1 VLIVIGGLAT
11 LGVGATVVLGGLV
24 WLGAHAEREDA
35 LDAAVPVAASGASS
49 TTATPATPA
58 ATTSGLVEQDTPE
71 SAAQAPAKKT
81 STPSSTSSAS
91 AGGSWFC
98 TASASV
104 RVCGFAN
111 VCNYQM
117 VFGNGSGKDRFLAQ
131 MQAKNACEGM
141 ARAKGS
147 PTVCPVQCSM
157 R

>member
-1 VLIVIGGLAT
+1 VPPIVIVLIVVGGLAT
-11 LGVGATVVLGGLV
+11 LGVGATLVLGGLV
-24 WLGAHAEREDA
+24 WLGAQAEHDHVDDA
-35 LDAAVPVAASGASS
+35 GTAVVATA
-49 TTATPATPA
+49 TTASAA
-58 ATTSGLVEQDTPE
+58 ATASGLVEQDEPE
-71 SAAQAPAKKT
+71 SAAQPAAKKT

-91 AGGSWFC
+91 AGGNWLC

-147 PTVCPVQCSM
+147 AAVCIVQCSL